1 MFDPSKLDISD
12 EFKSVIEELRPYEDK
27 VHCVLNKA
35 DALDSESLM
44 RVYGALLWS
53 MGKIFRAAEVT
64 RVYVG
69 SFKDEPLIRPEHELL
84 FQKDKDVLMQRL
96 NDLPKACGMRKVNEM
111 VKRIRLATINVC
123 LLGHLRSKMPYL
135 WGYQRAQDRLI
146 ERLPEV
152 FQELRRK
159 YDLSEGD
166 FPNIDDY
173 RAVLKLLDFTRFP
186 HTKREVLLSL
196 RTMLTNDIPAIMS
209 HIHSVEDLEV
219 DSLGNIKV
227 KKTTSNSKLKGAAN
241 AKATEEQRL
250 VQEQLSLQ
258 RQQQAS
264 ENALGV
270 FFVSICIL
278 VTTIIVSV
286 GLYYVSLDANGNS
299 KIFSPSGNYA
309 ELMNELLPICLAILN
324 ELSKLVNAI
333 LVHPVGKF
341 VQAQYKYAQSVQSQT
356 VDLVNTTIKSLL

>member
-53 MGKIFRAAEVT
+53 MGKIFRSAEVT

-69 SFKDEPLIRPEHELL
+69 SFKDEPLIRSEHELL
-84 FQKDKDVLMQRL
+84 FQKDKEVLMQRL
-96 NDLPKACGMRKVNEM
+96 HDLPKACGMRKVNEM

-123 LLGHLRSKMPYL
+123 LLGYLRSKMPYL

-146 ERLPEV
+146 EKLPEI

-166 FPNIDDY
+166 FPNIDEY
-173 RAVLKLLDFTRFP
+173 RTILKLLDFSRFP
-186 HTKREVLLSL
+186 YTKREVLLSL
-196 RTMLTNDIPAIMS
+196 RNMLTNNIPDIMS
-209 HIHSVEDLEV
+209 YIHSVDDLEV
-219 DSLGNIKV
+219 DSAGNIKV
-227 KKTTSNSKLKGAAN
+227 KKVTSNNKIKGIH
-241 AKATEEQRL
+241 AKVSEEQRL
-250 VQEQLSLQ
+250 VHQQLSLQ
-258 RQQQAS
+258 RQQQMS
-264 ENALGV
+264 ENAIGA
-270 FFVSICIL
+270 FFISICIL
-278 VTTIIVSV
+278 VITIVISV
-286 GLYYVSLDANGNS
+286 GLYYVSLDSSGHS
-299 KIFSPSGNYA
+299 KIFSPSGYYA
-309 ELMNELLPICLAILN
+309 ELMDELLPICLAILN
-324 ELSKLVNAI
+324 ELSKLVKAI

-341 VQAQYKYAQSVQSQT
+341 IQAQYTYAQSMQT
-356 VDLVNTTIKSLL
+356 QAVDMVNTTLSSLL